1 MDDDVKKLK
10 EIGNIAQ
17 SKLDDNGFGGILE
30 LQSQVLNSGYPNYI
44 GCRIPVRL
52 GINVQFF
59 RDNLTDYDDK
69 LICDLLE
76 NGAPIGF
83 EGENCSIGSVAN
95 HKGARELEDSVWKYL
110 NKEASYGAIVG
121 PFDRNPFSCN
131 FTVFPLNTMPK
142 KGYVREM
149 SHFRFKLSRG

>member
-1 MDDDVKKLK
+1 MKNVRNFIKKNKLTLILDLNMVDDVKKLK

-44 GCRIPVRL
+44 GCRI
-52 GINVQFF
+52 NVQFF

-76 NGAPIGF
+76 
-83 EGENCSIGSVAN
+83 
-95 HKGARELEDSVWKYL
+95 
-110 NKEASYGAIVG
+110 
-121 PFDRNPFSCN
+121 
-131 FTVFPLNTMPK
+131 
-142 KGYVREM
+142 
-149 SHFRFKLSRG
+149 